1 MPRRRE
7 VEKRVTVAD
16 PVYHS
21 QLATKF
27 INALMSGGEKSTAQR
42 IFYGALAL
50 IKERGNEDPLD
61 VFNKAVENV
70 KPSVEVKSR
79 RVGGSTY
86 QVPVE
91 VRVPRRRSL
100 AIRWLIGYGKARAER
115 TMREKLAGEFMDA
128 ANERGGAMKKKD
140 DVHRMAEA
148 NKAFAHYRF

>member
-7 VEKRVTVAD
+7 VEKRETIPD
-16 PVYHS
+16 PIYHS

-27 INALMSGGEKSTAQR
+27 INALMIGGKKSTAQR

-50 IKERGNEDPLD
+50 IKERGHDDPID

-70 KPSVEVKSR
+70 KPTVEVKSR

-91 VRVPRRRSL
+91 VRPVRRRSL
-100 AIRWLIGYGKARAER
+100 AIRWLISYGKARPER

-128 ANERGGAMKKKD
+128 AQERGSSIKKK
-140 DVHRMAEA
+140 VSHSS
-148 NKAFAHYRF
+148 

>member
-7 VEKRVTVAD
+7 VEKRETIPD
-16 PVYHS
+16 PLYHS

-50 IKERGNEDPLD
+50 IKERGHDDPID

-70 KPSVEVKSR
+70 KPTVEVKSR

-91 VRVPRRRSL
+91 VRPVRRRSL
-100 AIRWLIGYGKARAER
+100 AIRWLIGFGKSRPER
-115 TMREKLAGEFMDA
+115 TMREKLAAEFLDA
-128 ANERGGAMKKKD
+128 ANERGGAIKKKE